1 MAMTMNIHRANKVTI
16 DTSGLEQHGWID
28 VRVTHELSEGHW
40 VTDEITIHCAYRV
53 DVSHIHEKDEEPKP
67 LVDLKR

>member
-16 DTSGLEQHGWID
+16 DTSCLEQHGWID

-53 DVSHIHEKDEEPKP
+53 DVSHIHEKDEKSKP